1 MNSAARQRTTPIE
14 LLPRSLNRRAI
25 ESMSPMPIVRDRPSR
40 GYCDAQR
47 LRARPLLRCAKAP
60 GSAALTTARMRGGR
74 AFVARST
81 IGALPGNS
89 FRLTVIRKE
98 PMVVLSDGRGAKRM
112 EQPKALLPLVNSLCA
127 TVPDV
132 ESKELLSRNRMRRK
146 EAHHD

>member
-25 ESMSPMPIVRDRPSR
+25 EIVSPTPIVRDRQTRYYVRSSL
-40 GYCDAQR
+40 R
-47 LRARPLLRCAKAP
+47 LSGDLLRCAKTP
-60 GSAALTTARMRGGR
+60 VSAALTTARMRGGR

-89 FRLTVIRKE
+89 FRLTVIREE

-112 EQPKALLPLVNSLCA
+112 EQPKDLLPLVNSLCA

>member
-14 LLPRSLNRRAI
+14 LLPRSLNRRAM
-25 ESMSPMPIVRDRPSR
+25 ESMSPMPIVRDRPSP
-40 GYCDAQR
+40 Q
-47 LRARPLLRCAKAP
+47 PLGVAIRCAKAP

-89 FRLTVIRKE
+89 FRLTVIREE

-112 EQPKALLPLVNSLCA
+112 EQPDLLPLVNSLCA